1 MPSALVSG
9 SEREVAY
16 DEGLAELIRD
26 DLGPRDGLTE
36 RRMFGGLA
44 FMLDG
49 NMVAGVYSGGGMFRV
64 GAERMAD
71 ALAVEGTKPMRMGE
85 RTMGG
90 FVVLSSEAMAD
101 DDARAGLMRLALACV
116 GELPP
121 K

>member
-1 MPSALVSG
+1 MP
-9 SEREVAY
+9 Y

-26 DLGPRDGLTE
+26 DLGERDGLAE
-36 RRMFGGLA
+36 RKMFGGLA

-64 GAERMAD
+64 GAERIPD
-71 ALAVEGTKPMRMGE
+71 ALAVEGAAPMKMGD

-90 FVVLSSEAMAD
+90 FVTLSPEAMGE
-101 DDARAGLMRLALACV
+101 DDARATLIALALACLA
-116 GELPP
+116 ELRP